1 MTRKPLRLTIFNH
14 KGGVGK
20 TTLTVNIGAA
30 LAKRGKRVL
39 LVDSDPQCNLTSYL
53 FSDDVV
59 NELLHSSDT
68 DDGSTIW
75 TALRPI
81 IHREGPVGTLS
92 PFESGFDGLY
102 VLPGDIR
109 MSVYEEFLWD
119 AWTDC
124 LKRRLGGLRAT
135 SAVSDLVSQI
145 IHDHKIDYVFYDTGP
160 NIGPLNRALL
170 LDTDY
175 FIIPVACDLFSMR
188 ALSTLGQTL
197 KSWIIDWNTVVSLA
211 PDEAILLSGKPRF
224 LGYIPQ
230 RYKVYG
236 QAMANAPSTYLRR
249 IEVRIRSDIVSVLRE
264 VDRSLAS
271 TDLSEAKL
279 GQVKEFGVLVQAA
292 QRQGVPL
299 SEADEGDDA
308 QKTKARSVFAHIA
321 ENILKRT
328 SPARRGRST
337 ARS

>member
-1 MTRKPLRLTIFNH
+1 MIRRPLRLTIFNH

-30 LAKRGKRVL
+30 LAERGRRVL

-59 NELLHSSDT
+59 DDLLHSSDSDT
-68 DDGSTIW
+68 GETIW
-75 TALRPI
+75 TAVRPVY
-81 IHREGPVGTLS
+81 HRVGPVGTLS
-92 PFESGFDGLY
+92 PFESGINSLY

-109 MSVYEEFLWD
+109 MSVYEDFLWD

-135 SAVSDLVSQI
+135 SAISDLVSQI
-145 IHDHKIDYVFYDTGP
+145 VRDHEIDYVFYDTGP

-170 LDTDY
+170 LDTDF

-197 KSWIIDWNTVVSLA
+197 KNWIIDWETVGSLA
-211 PDEAILLSGKPRF
+211 PDDTIMLNGRPKF

-236 QAMANAPSTYLRR
+236 QAMANAPSKYLRP
-249 IEVRIRSDIVSVLRE
+249 IETRIRSDIVSVLRR
-264 VDRSLAS
+264 VDPSLAS
-271 TDLSEAKL
+271 RDLSEAKL
-279 GQVKEFGVLVQAA
+279 GQVKEFGVLVQLA

-299 SEADEGDDA
+299 FEATKGDDTLK
-308 QKTKARSVFAHIA
+308 QQARIA
-321 ENILKRT
+321 FGQIVDNILKRT
-328 SPARRGRST
+328 PPVRRSRST